1 VRRRWLQI
9 AHTSG
14 AGLAVAVASAGSLA
28 ITARGLG
35 AEGRGAMA
43 AATTWAALFAAFGSL
58 SLGPTVVHFA
68 AGRRREDWL
77 PEVAGSLLLLVGGLS
92 VACFAVAAGAFWLTS
107 GGLFGNVSAAYL
119 ALACLALPFL
129 LAADHGRY
137 LLYALDEIAAANR
150 AQVAGAIFGVLAAA
164 LLVTVLRLGVPG
176 ALIAVVLGAAVTAVL
191 CWWPVRRPLR
201 FSARTARA
209 LFASGLKLHANAV
222 GTFLFQQAGI
232 LVVNRYRPAD
242 EVAFYQLAVQLFLL
256 ALVLPNAVGTTAY
269 AQVGAEGPDA
279 AWPAQRRLLVQS
291 AALSAVAGV
300 LGYLLAPLAIRLVAG
315 DRFLPAAGYFRLL
328 VPALVPAAAAGVL
341 GSQWLSR
348 GLFWQT
354 AALTCAV
361 GAFAL
366 ALSAILVPRFGA
378 TGAAWATL
386 GAYGASAL
394 ASLVFY
400 GWVERT
406 TAARSS

>member
-35 AEGRGAMA
+35 AVGRGALA

-68 AGRRREDWL
+68 AGRRRETWL

-92 VACFAVAAGAFWLTS
+92 VACFAAAAAAFWLTS
-107 GGLFGNVSAAYL
+107 GALFGNVSASAL

-137 LLYALDEIAAANR
+137 LLYALDEVAAANR
-150 AQVAGAIFGVLAAA
+150 AQVVGAVFGVLAAA
-164 LLVTVLRLGVPG
+164 LFVPVLRLGVPG
-176 ALIAVVLGAAVTAVL
+176 ALIAVLLGAAVTAVL
-191 CWWPVRRPLR
+191 SWWPVRRPLA

-209 LFASGLKLHANAV
+209 LFTSGLKLHANAV
-222 GTFLFQQAGI
+222 GTFLFQQAGV
-232 LVVNRYRPAD
+232 LVVNRFRPAD

-256 ALVLPNAVGTTAY
+256 ALVLPNAVGTAAY

-279 AWPAQRRLLVQS
+279 AWPAQRRLLVQA
-291 AALSAVAGV
+291 AALSAVAGA
-300 LGYLLAPLAIRLVAG
+300 LGYVLAPFAIRLVAG
-315 DRFLPAAGYFRLL
+315 ERFVPAAGYFRML
-328 VPALVPAAAAGVL
+328 VPALVPAAAAGL
-341 GSQWLSR
+341 LASQWLSR
-348 GLFWQT
+348 GLFWQA

-361 GAFAL
+361 GACAL
-366 ALSAILVPRFGA
+366 ALSVMLVPRFGA
-378 TGAAWATL
+378 AGAAWATL
-386 GAYGASAL
+386 GAYGVSAIGN
-394 ASLVFY
+394 AVFY
-400 GWVERT
+400 VWIDRT
-406 TAARSS
+406 TAARSA